1 MKAPVGPFCCQGQG
15 ITSRAQEG
23 FMMSNQDTRYPK
35 DYYKSHPKELPSSLK
50 GFDFHAVTKIRLHG
64 NSNRTTIF
72 EFLPKQFKALLDG
85 IQKTIEQVVS
95 DATKKLRKKQKTLKS
110 ELKQANVALDD
121 LEEQLDEVIAE
132 RDEALAQVKQL
143 AKKPSKAVDDPQK
156 VKNLERELQRI
167 KGLFDRKSDEN
178 KSLNSQLK
186 SIQGSDQ
193 KEKIDLSK
201 ALKSNA
207 ELAKFIDDLKAALV
221 ESGVK
226 LEEFAPETSG
236 MSTAGTVL
244 SGSTIKITWPKPYRG

>member
-1 MKAPVGPFCCQGQG
+1 
-15 ITSRAQEG
+15 
-23 FMMSNQDTRYPK
+23 MMSNHDTRYPK
-35 DYYKSHPKELPSSLK
+35 GYFKNHPKELPSSLK
-50 GFDFHAVTKIRLHG
+50 GFDFHAVTKTRLHG

-85 IQKTIEQVVS
+85 IEKTIEQVVS
-95 DATKKLRKKQKTLKS
+95 DATKKLRKKQKALKS
-110 ELKQANVALDD
+110 ELKQANVALGD
-121 LEEQLDEVIAE
+121 LEEQLDEVTAE
-132 RDEALAQVKQL
+132 RDEAIAQVKQL
-143 AKKPSKAVDDPQK
+143 AKKPSKASEDPK
-156 VKNLERELQRI
+156 KIRDLERELERI
-167 KGLFDRKSDEN
+167 KRIFEQKNDEN

-186 SIQGSDQ
+186 SIQASDQ

-226 LEEFAPETSG
+226 LEESAPETSG

-244 SGSTIKITWPKPYRG
+244 SGSTIKISWPKPYRG